1 MVSTDDT
8 SATTRLFLPA
18 IVCKACST
26 PCSSSVLYSINR
38 PSQRKCTWNAPTKIE
53 FRGRTRIGVSVYLG
67 INNEQKKLKLFFT
80 EKKVFYRNPKMS
92 LFQVLT
98 AAELSGRSLG
108 QLPCYMDCSA
118 AAEISGRR
126 PPGSL
131 VVWII

>member
-1 MVSTDDT
+1 
-8 SATTRLFLPA
+8 
-18 IVCKACST
+18 
-26 PCSSSVLYSINR
+26 
-38 PSQRKCTWNAPTKIE
+38 
-53 FRGRTRIGVSVYLG
+53 
-67 INNEQKKLKLFFT
+67 
-80 EKKVFYRNPKMS
+80 MS

>member
-1 MVSTDDT
+1 
-8 SATTRLFLPA
+8 
-18 IVCKACST
+18 
-26 PCSSSVLYSINR
+26 
-38 PSQRKCTWNAPTKIE
+38 
-53 FRGRTRIGVSVYLG
+53 
-67 INNEQKKLKLFFT
+67 
-80 EKKVFYRNPKMS
+80 MS

-131 VVWII
+131 VVWIIHIKSSNLDNFEVLHKILKF